1 MQFRKNWRKIA
12 LMENPTYE
20 EIYNIVE
27 FAIDDAVIAY
37 DLDERPIMDKTKLHE
52 VITEIIMKREK
63 ALRKRLN
70 KQINESVKNILENN

>member
-1 MQFRKNWRKIA
+1 
-12 LMENPTYE
+12 MENLTYE

-27 FAIDDAVIAY
+27 FAIDDAIVAY
-37 DLDERPIMDKTKLHE
+37 DIDERPIVDKEKLRD

-70 KQINESVKNILENN
+70 KQINECVKNILENN

>member
-1 MQFRKNWRKIA
+1 
-12 LMENPTYE
+12 MENLTYE

-27 FAIDDAVIAY
+27 FAIDDAIVAY
-37 DLDERPIMDKTKLHE
+37 DIDERPIVDNEKLRD

-70 KQINESVKNILENN
+70 KQINECVKNILENN

>member
-1 MQFRKNWRKIA
+1 
-12 LMENPTYE
+12 MENPTYE

-37 DLDERPIMDKTKLHE
+37 DFDERPIMDKTKLHE

>member
-1 MQFRKNWRKIA
+1 
-12 LMENPTYE
+12 MENPTYE

-70 KQINESVKNILENN
+70 KQINESVKNILENNWLIS

>member
-1 MQFRKNWRKIA
+1 
-12 LMENPTYE
+12 MENPTYE

-37 DLDERPIMDKTKLHE
+37 DLDERPLMDTTKLHE
-52 VITEIIMKREK
+52 VITEILMKREK

>member
-1 MQFRKNWRKIA
+1 
-12 LMENPTYE
+12 MENPTYE

-70 KQINESVKNILENN
+70 RQINESVKNILENN